1 MTEHLHADDVP
12 LTLSVLRALVGHRAD
27 REQLGYRPDEWGADV
42 DWDLLASGK
51 LSTTEK
57 ATVHIARGCA
67 IIERHGGGL
76 PNSVSGP
83 IRAAHR
89 RTHRQRT
96 ATLTTEPARP
106 WLGGVGAQHWARQ
119 IVHTWTRGDS
129 SRVEAR
135 VSPRRGT

>member
-12 LTLSVLRALVGHRAD
+12 LSLSVLRALVGHRAD

-57 ATVHIARGCA
+57 AIVYIARGCA

-83 IRAAHR
+83 IRAAIDG
-89 RTHRQRT
+89 
-96 ATLTTEPARP
+96 LTGGGRP
-106 WLGGVGAQHWARQ
+106 R
-119 IVHTWTRGDS
+119 
-129 SRVEAR
+129 
-135 VSPRRGT
+135 